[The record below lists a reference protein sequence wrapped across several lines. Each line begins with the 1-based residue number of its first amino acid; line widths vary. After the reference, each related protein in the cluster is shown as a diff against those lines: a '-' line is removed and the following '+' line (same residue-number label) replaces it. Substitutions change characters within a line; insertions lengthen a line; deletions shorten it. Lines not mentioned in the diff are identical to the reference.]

1 MNKKDI
7 LKTLDIASIVSIFIA
22 TLLVFIYQ
30 FVGEYQVV
38 RFAVIMYTAS
48 FLILTV
54 FYAIKTYFVFSK
66 TQENGEMMFEQTT
79 KDKSFLITK
88 LVLSALAFVFTLI
101 VLILF

>member
-7 LKTLDIASIVSIFIA
+7 LKTLDIASMVSIFIA

-54 FYAIKTYFVFSK
+54 FYALKTYFVFSK
-66 TQENGEMMFEQTT
+66 AQTEEGLISEQTT
-79 KDKSFLITK
+79 KDKAFLITK
-88 LVLSALAFVFTLI
+88 LVLSVLAFVFTLI